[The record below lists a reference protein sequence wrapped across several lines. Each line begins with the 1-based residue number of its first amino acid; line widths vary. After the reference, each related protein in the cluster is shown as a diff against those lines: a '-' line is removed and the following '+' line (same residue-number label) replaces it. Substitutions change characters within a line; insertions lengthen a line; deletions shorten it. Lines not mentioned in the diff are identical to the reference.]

1 MDLVSKI
8 LDWKVHLH
16 LTIAK
21 GAFTNYV
28 DKTRYICR
36 TTNLNRLCRLG
47 LTTVKEFFHTFQ
59 QGVGK
64 WSIMD
69 KILST

>member
-1 MDLVSKI
+1 MVILDLVSKM

-28 DKTRYICR
+28 DKTRHI
-36 TTNLNRLCRLG
+36 G
-47 LTTVKEFFHTFQ
+47 LEISTDYADSLLQLKRIFFTKVNK
-59 QGVGK
+59 G
-64 WSIMD
+64 
-69 KILST
+69 